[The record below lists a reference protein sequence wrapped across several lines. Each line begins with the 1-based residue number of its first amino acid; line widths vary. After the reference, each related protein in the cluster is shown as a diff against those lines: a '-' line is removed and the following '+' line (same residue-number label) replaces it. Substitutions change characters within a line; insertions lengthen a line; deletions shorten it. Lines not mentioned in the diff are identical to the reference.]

1 MPNCQ
6 ETLKELEL
14 FLDSELPKARVEEI
28 MVHLTGCTD
37 CQGAFEF
44 HAELRTI
51 VRTKAKRDLLPDGF
65 TERLL
70 ACFEPLS
77 ESD

>member
-14 FLDSELPKARVEEI
+14 FLDSELPNARIQEI
-28 MVHLTGCTD
+28 MAHLTGCTD

-44 HAELRTI
+44 HSELRAI
-51 VRTKAKRDLLPDGF
+51 VRVKAKRDHLPEGF

-70 ACFEPLS
+70 ACFEPQS

>member
-1 MPNCQ
+1 M
-6 ETLKELEL
+6 EL
-14 FLDSELPKARVEEI
+14 FLDSELPKVRIEEI

-37 CQGAFEF
+37 CQGAYEF

-51 VRTKAKRDLLPDGF
+51 VRVKAKRDHLPEGF

-70 ACFEPLS
+70 ACFGSEP
-77 ESD
+77 ESK

>member
-14 FLDSELPKARVEEI
+14 FLDSELPKVRVEEI

-37 CQGAFEF
+37 CQGAYEF

-51 VRTKAKRDLLPDGF
+51 VRTKAKRDHLPEGF
-65 TERLL
+65 TDRLL
-70 ACFEPLS
+70 ACFEPQPDS
-77 ESD
+77 E